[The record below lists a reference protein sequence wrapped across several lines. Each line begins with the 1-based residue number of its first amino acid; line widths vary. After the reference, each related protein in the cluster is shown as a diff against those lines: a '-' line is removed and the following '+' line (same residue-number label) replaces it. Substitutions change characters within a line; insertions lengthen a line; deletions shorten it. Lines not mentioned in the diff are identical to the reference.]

1 MYLHILS
8 KMFELLQM
16 YLFCCV
22 LVQLLVKQNSVIQ
35 NRNSGA
41 KQYNIYI
48 MSDNCIYYIIHVSEK
63 ACKNVTCI
71 TGLIWAENRSD
82 MDCE

>member
-1 MYLHILS
+1 MIYSIMCATMYLHILS

-16 YLFCCV
+16 YLFYCV
-22 LVQLLVKQNSVIQ
+22 LLQLPVKQNPVIP

-48 MSDNCIYYIIHVSEK
+48 MSDNCIYYIIHVFEK
-63 ACKNVTCI
+63 H
-71 TGLIWAENRSD
+71 AE
-82 MDCE
+82 M